1 MWKDPFYDRVP
12 GPELGYVRL
21 PIYVDLTK
29 EEYKKF
35 NKKWKD
41 AGFQGTRDIQ
51 CIQVVRSE
59 RSSKRYD
66 ITKPLDEHKANLLFR
81 WLFKL

>member
-41 AGFQGTRDIQ
+41 AGFSGTRDIQ
-51 CIQVVRSE
+51 CIQVVRTE
-59 RSSKRYD
+59 LSKHYD
-66 ITKPLDEHKANLLFR
+66 ISKSLKEHESNLLLS